1 MKRSLIA
8 GLTGVLTALAAAGV
22 AAAEPA
28 PPPDPALIGPPADA
42 AAPPPPDPFAAA
54 SEQTKSDQVGTL
66 ADLLSAGAT
75 GSPAEVLNQGVGLSA
90 PPPVDPLAATGLLYP
105 QYYRMPSGENASP
118 YVLQTDVP
126 AGPFARVDAFK
137 GVHALIHGGLG
148 RMPGGELGQ
157 PLAGIAPPP
166 GTNHPPGLEQFYVVP
181 DPLLLPAPPVPP
193 VG

>member
-28 PPPDPALIGPPADA
+28 PPPDPALIGQPADA

-166 GTNHPPGLEQFYVVP
+166 GTNLPPGLEQFYVVP